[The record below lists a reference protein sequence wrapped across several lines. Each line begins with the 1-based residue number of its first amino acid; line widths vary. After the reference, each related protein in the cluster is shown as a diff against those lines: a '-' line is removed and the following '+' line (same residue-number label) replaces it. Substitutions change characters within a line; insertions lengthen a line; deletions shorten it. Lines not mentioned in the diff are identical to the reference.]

1 MSSLLKQSLLKRPA
15 LLAVCAGA
23 VVGPAIAAPPA
34 MGAGVASLDQA
45 AAIDPVVA
53 MAEEEQA
60 RHARRHVRLERKHA
74 RLRGERPS
82 RGLRR
87 EVSDWSTKHLRS
99 ENRSLARSNRKLKR
113 RLARAAAAAAPAAA
127 ASAAPP
133 HLEAIAACESGGNP
147 GAVDPSGTYR
157 GKYQFDQQT
166 WGSVGGS
173 GDPAAASEAEQD
185 KRAAML
191 YSRSGSTPWPVCGG

>member
-1 MSSLLKQSLLKRPA
+1 MQSLLKRPTLVAVAA
-15 LLAVCAGA
+15 LSAVPA
-23 VVGPAIAAPPA
+23 VSAVSAVSPAPA
-34 MGAGVASLDQA
+34 SAAGVASLDPA
-45 AAIDPVVA
+45 SAIDPVVA
-53 MAEEEQA
+53 LAEAEQA

-74 RLRGERPS
+74 RLRGERPE

-87 EVSDWSTKHLRS
+87 EVSDWSTDHLRS

-113 RLARAAAAAAPAAA
+113 RLVRAERAEARAAAVAT
-127 ASAAPP
+127 PP

-185 KRAAML
+185 RRAAML
-191 YSRSGSTPWPVCGG
+191 YSRSGATPWPVCGG